1 MEDRSDRFLRLY
13 IPHQDSLWRFV
24 RSLVG
29 TQHDAEDV
37 VSETITIALERLD
50 SVRDEQAFLSFLFT
64 VASRIVKRQRW
75 RKRFTGEY
83 NEGDVMQRPS
93 ADTLPDVQADIQHL
107 RDAIRKLPESTRQTV
122 VLFEISGLSLE
133 EIRQIQGGSLSGV
146 KSRLVRGRHML
157 AKLLQVE
164 EQSSSLPEPLREPSV
179 TTAEFTKPATLT
191 SAV

>member
-1 MEDRSDRFLRLY
+1 M
-13 IPHQDSLWRFV
+13 PHQDSLWRFV

-37 VSETITIALERLD
+37 VSETITVVLERLD
-50 SVRDEQAFLSFLFT
+50 SIRDEQAFLSFLFT

-83 NEGDVMQRPS
+83 NEVDVMQRSS
-93 ADTLPDVQADIQHL
+93 ADTPPDVQADIQHL

-133 EIRQIQGGSLSGV
+133 EIRQVQGGSLSGV
-146 KSRLVRGRHML
+146 KSRLVRGRRML

-164 EQSSSLPEPLREPSV
+164 EQDIPPAEPIRESPV
-179 TTAEFTKPATLT
+179 TSAEFTKPATLT
-191 SAV
+191 SVV